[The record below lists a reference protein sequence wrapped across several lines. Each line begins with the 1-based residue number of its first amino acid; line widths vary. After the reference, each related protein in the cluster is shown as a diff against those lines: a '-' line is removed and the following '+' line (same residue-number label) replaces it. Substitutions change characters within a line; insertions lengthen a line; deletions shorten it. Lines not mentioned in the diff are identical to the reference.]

1 MLLVTCNNTKECFSR
16 EPEKINVK
24 FHKNCENTGK
34 ILKISCL
41 CRMSFCEIWQLFSR
55 ALIRNFLWCFYRWLV
70 TSFVLEKCKKECDIV
85 LLILVQDFCPLKIN
99 TNQFSDRL
107 CLIVYLEGWGQ
118 FDLPPSP
125 NWNQDGTCN
134 DRISI
139 IMTLWKNRG
148 EGGVRV
154 CGDAVLLDFW
164 CGFAVIFILSC
175 GITVLQNQ
183 AVCGN

>member
-1 MLLVTCNNTKECFSR
+1 MLLVTCNNTKEYFSR

-55 ALIRNFLWCFYRWLV
+55 ALIRNFLWCFYRWLI
-70 TSFVLEKCKKECDIV
+70 TSFALELCKKESDIV

-139 IMTLWKNRG
+139 ITTLWKNRG
-148 EGGVRV
+148 V
-154 CGDAVLLDFW
+154 W
-164 CGFAVIFILSC
+164 
-175 GITVLQNQ
+175 TV
-183 AVCGN
+183 